1 MAAHAVLEVTDAFV
15 EMPRLNDRRI
25 VLVAAVARVFLE
37 VRRRV
42 ARLACDSAVPAVIQR
57 EGMIELRALPALRS
71 MTLRAVGAEG
81 AQVLPRLGM
90 TTDARL
96 RCALEDAVD
105 VTLRAGHIGVRACQ
119 LERRQIV
126 IELGVLP
133 ARRSVALRAIGAEGA
148 LMVIILLMTID
159 AAG

>member
-81 AQVLPRLGM
+81 AQVLLRLGM

-96 RCALEDAVD
+96 
-105 VTLRAGHIGVRACQ
+105 
-119 LERRQIV
+119 
-126 IELGVLP
+126 
-133 ARRSVALRAIGAEGA
+133 
-148 LMVIILLMTID
+148 
-159 AAG
+159 